1 MEQIKETTNNP
12 YKVFVNKHGSGKTTL
27 RNLNVLNLSLLK
39 DNDHFF
45 GSSKFHK

>member
-12 YKVFVNKHGSGKTTL
+12 YKVFVNKSGTGKTDSQT
-27 RNLNVLNLSLLK
+27 LNVLNLSLLK

-45 GSSKFHK
+45 GGSKFHK